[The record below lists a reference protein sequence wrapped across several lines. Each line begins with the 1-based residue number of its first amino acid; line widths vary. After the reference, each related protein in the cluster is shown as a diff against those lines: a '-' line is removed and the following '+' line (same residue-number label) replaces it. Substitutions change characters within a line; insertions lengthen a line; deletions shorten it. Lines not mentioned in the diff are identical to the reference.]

1 MEHKHYAVC
10 LDAAIDDEHEFE
22 IIGVCHT
29 LEKAKEVF
37 EAQKAKEQEN
47 VEYNN
52 LDVIEEDDTSFS
64 AYLNGYYD
72 SDHIDI
78 FIKTVEADS

>member
-10 LDAAIDDEHEFE
+10 LDSAIDDEHEFE
-22 IIGVCHT
+22 IIGVYHT
-29 LEKAKEVF
+29 PEKAKEVF

-47 VEYNN
+47 VEYNG

-64 AYLNGYYD
+64 AYLDGNYN

-78 FIKTVEADS
+78 FIKTVESDS